1 MIKLEVYNETATLEA
16 VVLGIHESLGGV
28 PRLEDAYDPKSKEHI
43 RSNTYPKEVDIKKE
57 LDAFEKVLLR
67 YDVTVIRPE
76 IQRDNNQVF
85 VRDIGIVIEDRF
97 IVPQILDKR
106 LKEIDG
112 INFLIDQIDQKKL
125 LKTSGSV
132 RIEGG
137 DVILWNEQ
145 IFVGYSK
152 EADFKK
158 HIVSRT
164 NEAGV
169 EFLMDHFENWTIRAF

>member
-16 VVLGIHESLGGV
+16 VVLGINESLGGV

-43 RSNTYPKEVDIKKE
+43 RSNTYQKEVDIKKE

-137 DVILWNEQ
+137 DVILWN
-145 IFVGYSK
+145 
-152 EADFKK
+152 
-158 HIVSRT
+158 
-164 NEAGV
+164 
-169 EFLMDHFENWTIRAF
+169 